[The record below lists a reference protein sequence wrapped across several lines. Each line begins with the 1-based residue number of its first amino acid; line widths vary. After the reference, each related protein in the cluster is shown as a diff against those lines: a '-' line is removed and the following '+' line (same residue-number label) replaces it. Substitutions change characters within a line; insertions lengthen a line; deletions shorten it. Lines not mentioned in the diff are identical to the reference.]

1 MAKKENAGTEAY
13 RPDPNRET
21 ILMAD
26 KANGRL
32 DVISEFRRDP
42 NDNNRISVV
51 TVTPETK
58 NRASYYTLMFGSD
71 AAKAISDLRY
81 QDFVNHR
88 DNPESQTVEREFF
101 LCPVERVLEVINAH
115 CALRHETND
124 EISAAILS
132 ECRTSPNQ
140 LDKLRYSLYDIPWGE
155 LASIGIDRNQL
166 SAQDLQRLREGGET
180 PSLFDV
186 VYKVGQDTQISAN
199 KCSLQMYRDL
209 DDRPRLDI
217 RGPLPHPEYKDEKYK
232 MHISADDEARIAYG
246 RALPRAIMV
255 DNHGK
260 QEWCY
265 AGFRTDTNRMIT
277 VPVRAVAKPEFIYGN
292 RISQTQQNELALG
305 RGIRLEHCKL
315 RDKDNEFSSVFQ
327 FDVTRMDFVPINPSY
342 AKPYIPPRIA
352 EQLTE
357 QQIEALKRYEEIDAR
372 NVKSSTGRSLSI
384 MGIDRS
390 TNAPYYSRINRSQEQ
405 NKEQEQAKAQ
415 EQTAERQQAVFEEKT
430 RSQGMSV

>member
-1 MAKKENAGTEAY
+1 
-13 RPDPNRET
+13 
-21 ILMAD
+21 
-26 KANGRL
+26 
-32 DVISEFRRDP
+32 
-42 NDNNRISVV
+42 
-51 TVTPETK
+51 
-58 NRASYYTLMFGSD
+58 
-71 AAKAISDLRY
+71 
-81 QDFVNHR
+81 
-88 DNPESQTVEREFF
+88 
-101 LCPVERVLEVINAH
+101 
-115 CALRHETND
+115 
-124 EISAAILS
+124 
-132 ECRTSPNQ
+132 
-140 LDKLRYSLYDIPWGE
+140 
-155 LASIGIDRNQL
+155 
-166 SAQDLQRLREGGET
+166 
-180 PSLFDV
+180 
-186 VYKVGQDTQISAN
+186 
-199 KCSLQMYRDL
+199 
-209 DDRPRLDI
+209 
-217 RGPLPHPEYKDEKYK
+217 
-232 MHISADDEARIAYG
+232 
-246 RALPRAIMV
+246 
-255 DNHGK
+255 
-260 QEWCY
+260 
-265 AGFRTDTNRMIT
+265 MIT

-405 NKEQEQAKAQ
+405 EQAKAQ